1 MDDTMLEQPLEE
13 AAASLDAAAAP
24 ADSEQE
30 DAAVDE
36 AAPVAKKW
44 ANLFDTPEKLE
55 EAYSHIYKAFHAR
68 SQELQQT
75 RSALEQLAQAVVD
88 GAGPQAGSAPA
99 FADAGSGFP
108 VQGSPLPV
116 DAQQPAV
123 DPRLIAAVAESQQ
136 AAAQARELGERFLY
150 SALENQVRGF
160 FKEHSE
166 LGTSDEAL
174 DRFARETAACLGP
187 VDVDALEKLPEALER
202 AFRIVHYP
210 DAVQEARRMQQ
221 EEERRA
227 ESFAVEGA
235 GAGSMSVPRNQARE
249 TSFRKLVQRLKAEQ
263 GYA

>member
-13 AAASLDAAAAP
+13 AAAALDAAAAP

-30 DAAVDE
+30 DAAVDA
-36 AAPVAKKW
+36 AAPAAKKW

-55 EAYSHIYKAFHAR
+55 EAYGHIYRAFHAR

-75 RSALEQLAQAVVD
+75 RSALEQLARAVVD
-88 GAGPQAGSAPA
+88 GAGPQAPA
-99 FADAGSGFP
+99 AADAGPGVAAP
-108 VQGSPLPV
+108 GPQYPV
-116 DAQQPAV
+116 DAPPAAV
-123 DPRLIAAVAESQQ
+123 DPRLIQAVAESQQ

-160 FKEHSE
+160 FKEHPE

-210 DAVQEARRMQQ
+210 DAVQEARRMRQ
-221 EEERRA
+221 EEERLS

-263 GYA
+263 GLG